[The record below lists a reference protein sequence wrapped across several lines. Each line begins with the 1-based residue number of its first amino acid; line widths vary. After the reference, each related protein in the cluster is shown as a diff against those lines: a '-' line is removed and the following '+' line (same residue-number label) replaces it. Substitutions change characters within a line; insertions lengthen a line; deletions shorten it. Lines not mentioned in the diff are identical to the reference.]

1 MEDLGGKIKN
11 EKDIFNLIYQYLHE
25 CDGETYIIET
35 TLVPKYPTSFP
46 VLVEGASIEVRI
58 ALNNID
64 KKNIL
69 GISVS
74 FDREKDKIDAVFY
87 RTVSKNVK
95 HNLFKFEDIPAFEYS
110 LIENL
115 IQVTNGI
122 LMRLNEEISKNR
134 FNGDIVSHIAMN
146 EMWGFVREEN
156 FHIVPLNR
164 GMANSAISEAIMVK
178 SHIYKGYLLYI
189 SEVDVIPF
197 EKSGNRC
204 YEVTHKKSGEIIHL
218 ESQSDGKVIFRTH
231 DGRKG
236 VIGNYLK
243 NIYDAI
249 LHFVYNG
256 NLREIDALYDIEDS
270 SKTQSALTRE
280 RSSNEGK
287 SNEVRIDLLMEE
299 LWDRRISG
307 LCKQKNLQCGFLSH
321 PEGFHSHFNKDGE
334 TKRSLH
340 VDVDKSTEEGFVDVE
355 FSFNVHSSDF
365 DDWKAYFYIGKFL
378 APIDETCLLNVY
390 ENVVEIFSDLFKY
403 SNSNLIKAVSLG
415 DELNSFAFDCSYIDI
430 WSIPLG
436 KYIHRKEGS
445 KIFWKRDLTP
455 YKAT

>member
-1 MEDLGGKIKN
+1 MEDLGDKIKN

-35 TLVPKYPTSFP
+35 TLVPKDPTSFP
-46 VLVEGASIEVRI
+46 ILVEGASIEVRI

-64 KKNIL
+64 KNNIL

-87 RTVSKNVK
+87 QIVSKNVK
-95 HNLFKFEDIPAFEYS
+95 RNLFKFEDIPAFEYS

-115 IQVTNGI
+115 IQVANGI
-122 LMRLNEEISKNR
+122 LLRLNEEISKNR
-134 FNGDIVSHIAMN
+134 FNGDIVSYIAMN

-156 FHIVPLNR
+156 FHIIPLNR

-178 SHIYKGYLLYI
+178 SNIYEGYLLNR
-189 SEVDVIPF
+189 SEVSVLLF

-204 YEVTHKKSGEIIHL
+204 YEVKHKKSGKILHL

-231 DGRKG
+231 NGRKG
-236 VIGNYLK
+236 VIDNYLK

-249 LHFVYNG
+249 SHFVHNG
-256 NLREIDALYDIEDS
+256 NLLGIDTLYDLEES

-287 SNEVRIDLLMEE
+287 NNEVRIDLLMEG

-321 PEGFHSHFNKDGE
+321 PEGFHSHFSKGGE
-334 TKRSLH
+334 VKRSLH
-340 VDVDKSTEEGFVDVE
+340 VNVGKSAEEGFAKVE
-355 FSFNVHSSDF
+355 VSFNVHSSELDDQKSYFHIGDF
-365 DDWKAYFYIGKFL
+365 L
-378 APIDETCLLNVY
+378 VPMNETHLLDVY
-390 ENVVEIFSDLFKY
+390 ENVINIFSDLIKY
-403 SNSNLIKAVSLG
+403 GDSNLNKAISLG
-415 DELNSFAFDCSYIDI
+415 DRLNSFAFDCSYIDTC
-430 WSIPLG
+430 SIPLG
-436 KYIHRKEGS
+436 KYTHRKEGS
-445 KIFWKRDLTP
+445 KIFWKREET
-455 YKAT
+455 

>member
-1 MEDLGGKIKN
+1 MEDLGDKIKN

-35 TLVPKYPTSFP
+35 TIVPKDPTSFP
-46 VLVEGASIEVRI
+46 VLVEGASIEVGI
-58 ALNNID
+58 ALNNLD

-87 RTVSKNVK
+87 QIVSKNVK
-95 HNLFKFEDIPAFEYS
+95 RNLFRFEDIPAFEYS

-122 LMRLNEEISKNR
+122 LLRLNEEISKNR
-134 FNGDIVSHIAMN
+134 FNGDIVSYIAMN
-146 EMWGFVREEN
+146 EMWGFVREQN

-189 SEVDVIPF
+189 SEVSVLLF

-204 YEVTHKKSGEIIHL
+204 YEITHKKSGKIIHL

-249 LHFVYNG
+249 SHFVHNG
-256 NLREIDALYDIEDS
+256 NLLGVDTLYDLDES
-270 SKTQSALTRE
+270 SKAQSALTRE
-280 RSSNEGK
+280 RGSNEGK
-287 SNEVRIDLLMEE
+287 NNEVRIDLLMEG

-334 TKRSLH
+334 VKRSLH
-340 VDVDKSTEEGFVDVE
+340 LDVGKSAEEGFARVE
-355 FSFNVHSSDF
+355 VSFNVHSSELDDQKSYFHIGDF
-365 DDWKAYFYIGKFL
+365 LVPMNK
-378 APIDETCLLNVY
+378 THLLDVY
-390 ENVVEIFSDLFKY
+390 ENVIKIFSDLIKY
-403 SNSNLIKAVSLG
+403 GDSNINKAIALG
-415 DELNSFAFDCSYIDI
+415 NKLNAFAFDCSYIDI

-445 KIFWKRDLTP
+445 KIFWKREET
-455 YKAT
+455 

>member
-1 MEDLGGKIKN
+1 MEDLSDKIKN

-35 TLVPKYPTSFP
+35 TIVPKDPTSFP

-87 RTVSKNVK
+87 QIVSKNVK
-95 HNLFKFEDIPAFEYS
+95 RNLFRFEDIPAFEYS

-122 LMRLNEEISKNR
+122 LLRLNEEISKNR

-164 GMANSAISEAIMVK
+164 GMANSAISESIMVK
-178 SHIYKGYLLYI
+178 SNIYEGYLLNR
-189 SEVDVIPF
+189 SEVSVLLF
-197 EKSGNRC
+197 EKSGKRC
-204 YEVTHKKSGEIIHL
+204 YEITHKKSGKIIHL

-243 NIYDAI
+243 NIYNTI
-249 LHFVYNG
+249 SHFVHNG
-256 NLREIDALYDIEDS
+256 NLLGVDTLYDLDES
-270 SKTQSALTRE
+270 SKTQRALNRE
-280 RSSNEGK
+280 RDSNEGK
-287 SNEVRIDLLMEE
+287 NNEVRIDLLVEGI
-299 LWDRRISG
+299 WDRRISG

-321 PEGFHSHFNKDGE
+321 PEGFHSHFNKEGE
-334 TKRSLH
+334 AKRSLH
-340 VDVDKSTEEGFVDVE
+340 VDVGKSAKEGFVKVE
-355 FSFNVHSSDF
+355 VSFNVHSSELDDQKSYFHIGDF
-365 DDWKAYFYIGKFL
+365 L
-378 APIDETCLLNVY
+378 VPMNEPHLLDVY
-390 ENVVEIFSDLFKY
+390 ENVIKIFSDLIKY
-403 SNSNLIKAVSLG
+403 GDSNLNKAIALG
-415 DELNSFAFDCSYIDI
+415 NRLNTFAFNCSYIDT

-445 KIFWKRDLTP
+445 KIFWKREET
-455 YKAT
+455 

>member
-1 MEDLGGKIKN
+1 MEDLGDKIKN

-25 CDGETYIIET
+25 RDGETYIIET
-35 TLVPKYPTSFP
+35 TLVPKDPTSFP
-46 VLVEGASIEVRI
+46 ILVEGASIEVRI

-87 RTVSKNVK
+87 QIVSKNVK
-95 HNLFKFEDIPAFEYS
+95 RNLFKFEDIPAFEYS

-115 IQVTNGI
+115 IQVTNGM
-122 LMRLNEEISKNR
+122 LLRLNEEISKNR
-134 FNGDIVSHIAMN
+134 CNGDIASHIAMN
-146 EMWGFVREEN
+146 EIWGFVREEN

-178 SHIYKGYLLYI
+178 SHIYKGYLLNR
-189 SEVDVIPF
+189 SEVDVTPF
-197 EKSGNRC
+197 EKSENRC
-204 YEVTHKKSGEIIHL
+204 YEIKHKKSGKILHL

-249 LHFVYNG
+249 SHFVHNG
-256 NLREIDALYDIEDS
+256 NLLGIDTLYDLEES

-280 RSSNEGK
+280 RGSSGRK
-287 SNEVRIDLLMEE
+287 SDEVRIDLLMEE

-334 TKRSLH
+334 TKTSLNI
-340 VDVDKSTEEGFVDVE
+340 DVDKSTDEGFVKVE
-355 FSFNVHSSDF
+355 VSFNVHSSEL
-365 DDWKAYFYIGKFL
+365 DDQKSYFHIGEFL
-378 APIDETCLLNVY
+378 VPMNEPHLLDVY
-390 ENVVEIFSDLFKY
+390 ENVIEIFSDLIKY
-403 SNSNLIKAVSLG
+403 SDSNLNKAIALG
-415 DELNSFAFDCSYIDI
+415 NKLNTFAFDCSYIDAL
-430 WSIPLG
+430 SIPLG

-445 KIFWKRDLTP
+445 KIFWKREET
-455 YKAT
+455 

>member
-1 MEDLGGKIKN
+1 M
-11 EKDIFNLIYQYLHE
+11 
-25 CDGETYIIET
+25 
-35 TLVPKYPTSFP
+35 
-46 VLVEGASIEVRI
+46 
-58 ALNNID
+58 
-64 KKNIL
+64 
-69 GISVS
+69 
-74 FDREKDKIDAVFY
+74 
-87 RTVSKNVK
+87 K

-122 LMRLNEEISKNR
+122 LLRLNEEISKNR
-134 FNGDIVSHIAMN
+134 FNGDIISHIAMN

-204 YEVTHKKSGEIIHL
+204 YEIKHKKSGKILHL
-218 ESQSDGKVIFRTH
+218 ESQSNGKVIFRTH

-249 LHFVYNG
+249 SHFVHNG
-256 NLREIDALYDIEDS
+256 NLLGIDALYDLEES
-270 SKTQSALTRE
+270 SKAQSALTRE
-280 RSSNEGK
+280 GGSSEGK
-287 SNEVRIDLLMEE
+287 NNEVRIDLLMEG

-307 LCKQKNLQCGFLSH
+307 LCKQKNLQFGFLSH
-321 PEGFHSHFNKDGE
+321 PEGFHSHFNEDRE
-334 TKRSLH
+334 VKRSLH
-340 VDVDKSTEEGFVDVE
+340 VDVGKSEEEGFVKVE
-355 FSFNVHSSDF
+355 VSFNVHSSDF
-365 DDWKAYFYIGKFL
+365 YDQKSYFHIGDFL
-378 APIDETCLLNVY
+378 VPMNENHLLDVYDNVIK
-390 ENVVEIFSDLFKY
+390 IFSDLIKY
-403 SNSNLIKAVSLG
+403 DDSNLNKAISLG
-415 DELNSFAFDCSYIDI
+415 DRLNSFAFDCSYIDT

-445 KIFWKRDLTP
+445 EIFWKREEI
-455 YKAT
+455 